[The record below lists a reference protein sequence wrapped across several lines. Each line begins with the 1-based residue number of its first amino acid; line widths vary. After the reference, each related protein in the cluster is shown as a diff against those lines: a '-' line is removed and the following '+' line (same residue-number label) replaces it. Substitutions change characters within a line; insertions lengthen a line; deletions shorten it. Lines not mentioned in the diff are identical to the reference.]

1 LPCLESVN
9 TIGVIIM
16 DNITHEIKNN
26 QVIELEYFN
35 PELDGLNN
43 LTIKVTNDM
52 VTITALDDEC
62 NEILIKAMPFYQ
74 LLESATNKHN
84 NKKTV
89 FKKLFNRD

>member
-1 LPCLESVN
+1 
-9 TIGVIIM
+9 M
-16 DNITHEIKNN
+16 DTITHEIKPN

-35 PELDGLNN
+35 PELEGLNN
-43 LTIKVTNDM
+43 IGIKITHDLITIV
-52 VTITALDDEC
+52 AYDDEA

-74 LLESATNKHN
+74 LLQIASDKYN